1 MKWGHIYEIK
11 GPERLLHQVLAW
23 VISQSTPL
31 DNWLRDILKS
41 GGGLGGDPGWE
52 IEHIPSRIGEGSYRV
67 WADPEISGLELSETI
82 YSSEEVNQ
90 ALRESLLAFAQTY
103 PEKRIEVKKI
113 LNDYRL

>member
-1 MKWGHIYEIK
+1 MKWGQSYEIK

-31 DNWLRDILKS
+31 DYWLKDILKS

-52 IEHIPSRIGEGSYRV
+52 MEHIPSGIGAGSYRV
-67 WADPEISGLELSETI
+67 WADPEISGLEPSETI

-103 PEKRIEVKKI
+103 PEKENEVKEM
-113 LNDYRL
+113 LDHYHL